1 VLNMPS
7 CREIDALVTPYVDGE
22 ATAGERAAVDA
33 HLSACPPCRR
43 RAEAEAAAR
52 ETLRSRMCRPC
63 APEYLRK
70 RCRKAATP
78 IGRITSTYSIS
89 ALSLVAV
96 LVIVGGGVSVYA
108 LTRFSPTVLA
118 AQLTLDHAKCF
129 ALHASRDPID
139 AKEAAVEFEH
149 AHGWRLRLPQTPPA
163 DGLELVDVRQCFCG
177 EGPAV
182 HVMYRHQGRP
192 LSLYVLHDIT
202 HAPASTGAFGHDA
215 VMWSKAGS
223 TYVLLGRESNA
234 VLEHL
239 AADLNEGL

>member
-1 VLNMPS
+1 MPS
-7 CREIDALVTPYVDGE
+7 CREIDPLVTPFVDGE
-22 ATAGERAAVDA
+22 ATPGERVIVDA

-52 ETLRSRMCRPC
+52 DTLRSRMCRPC
-63 APEYLRK
+63 APAHLRK

-78 IGRITSTYSIS
+78 MGRMISTHSNS
-89 ALSLVAV
+89 SLSFLAV

-129 ALHASRDPID
+129 ALHSSRDPID
-139 AKEAAVEFEH
+139 AKNAADQFEQT
-149 AHGWRLRLPQTPPA
+149 HGWRLQLPQTPPA
-163 DGLELVDVRQCFCG
+163 DGLELVGVRQCFCG

-182 HVMYRHQGRP
+182 HVMYRHRGQP

-202 HAPASTGAFGHDA
+202 RAPASTEAFGHGA
-215 VMWSKAGS
+215 VMWSKNGS
-223 TYVLLGRESNA
+223 SYVLLGRESDA
-234 VLEHL
+234 ALEHL